1 MGQIDAAVQAF
12 YSATGELGVVDNVT
26 TFTESEFGRTG
37 NPSSS
42 NGSDH
47 AWGSHHFVL
56 GGKVNGGRAFGT
68 FPTLKLQGPDDAGS
82 RGLWIPTSSLEQYA
96 ATLASWFGVGA
107 GDLQNVFPNL
117 KNFLALTKNLG
128 FLRA

>member
-1 MGQIDAAVQAF
+1 MSLETDLQLAN
-12 YSATGELGVVDNVT
+12 EVT

-56 GGKVNGGRAFGT
+56 GASVKGGEAYGT
-68 FPTLKLQGPDDAGS
+68 FPTHALRGPDDAGS
-82 RGLWIPTSSLEQYA
+82 RGLWIPTSGLDQYA
-96 ATLASWFGVGA
+96 ATMGAWFGLGS
-107 GDLQNVFPNL
+107 GDLNTVFPNL
-117 KNFLALTKNLG
+117 RNFTNTSLG
-128 FLRA
+128 FMR